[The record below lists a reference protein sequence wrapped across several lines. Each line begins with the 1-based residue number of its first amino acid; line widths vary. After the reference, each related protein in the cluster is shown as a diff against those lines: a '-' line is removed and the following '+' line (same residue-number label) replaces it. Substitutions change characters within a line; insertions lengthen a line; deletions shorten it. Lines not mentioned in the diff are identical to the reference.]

1 MVIAYHQGIRLLV
14 CPLHNEKKIKKKLEE
29 MKEIKNFEHLLQ
41 SVPLFLV
48 GHMHLSGINS

>member
-1 MVIAYHQGIRLLV
+1 MVTAYHQGIRLLV